1 MREKKK
7 GISKLVMTGLLSVS
21 LAGGLLPFHA
31 EKAAASGKFS
41 DLGSAWWAAPSIYSL
56 YEKQIIAGTSAT
68 TFSPNSKITRAEFA
82 SILARA
88 LDRKA
93 SVQTFPF
100 TDVAKTAWYYDSVK
114 QAYQMGIIKGVSDT
128 RFAPNRAIT
137 REEAAA
143 IIAHTFNYSHS
154 DKPLPFKDASEV
166 SGWAKESVLA
176 VTQKKIFGGDAGYFR
191 PQKNLTRAEAAV
203 VLQTALFGPAP
214 KPEPPRKVA
223 SRTDTRLDELLMR
236 KVEPLL
242 GTPYRWGGTT
252 TSGFDCSGFTQYVFK
267 SLDISLPRTTGQQF
281 AKGTTVSVNAM
292 QPGDLVFFD
301 TGSGKISHIG
311 IYMGNNKMAHAA
323 SGQGQV
329 KINNIDWYLSNYRVV
344 GVKRHL

>member
-7 GISKLVMTGLLSVS
+7 GISQLVMTGLLSVS
-21 LAGGLLPFHA
+21 LAGGLLPFHS
-31 EKAAASGKFS
+31 ETAAASGKFS
-41 DLGSAWWAAPSIYSL
+41 DIGGVAWAAPSIYSL

-93 SVQTFPF
+93 ILQSFPF
-100 TDVAKTAWYYDSVK
+100 TDVAQTAWYYDSVK

-154 DKPLPFKDASEV
+154 GTTLPYKDAADV
-166 SGWAKESVLA
+166 SSWAKESVLA

-191 PQKNLTRAEAAV
+191 PQKDLTRAEAAV

-214 KPEPPRKVA
+214 KPEPTRKVA
-223 SRTDTRLDELLMR
+223 SRTDSRLDELLQR
-236 KVEPLL
+236 KIEPLL
-242 GTPYRWGGTT
+242 GFRTVGAAPLQPASIAAVSHNTYSNRLT
-252 TSGFDCSGFTQYVFK
+252 
-267 SLDISLPRTTGQQF
+267 LPCRARPDSNLTK
-281 AKGTTVSVNAM
+281 A
-292 QPGDLVFFD
+292 QP
-301 TGSGKISHIG
+301 
-311 IYMGNNKMAHAA
+311 
-323 SGQGQV
+323 
-329 KINNIDWYLSNYRVV
+329 
-344 GVKRHL
+344 